1 MSDYAARPNR
11 PCGLREIDAV
21 LAYYASLPTDRV
33 TEAVQQRLIDL
44 LKRKRIL
51 QEGQRK

>member
-1 MSDYAARPNR
+1 MITRRSDRIIPLH
-11 PCGLREIDAV
+11 LREIEAA
-21 LAYYASLPTDRV
+21 LTSYAMLQTEQV

-44 LKRKRIL
+44 LKRKRI